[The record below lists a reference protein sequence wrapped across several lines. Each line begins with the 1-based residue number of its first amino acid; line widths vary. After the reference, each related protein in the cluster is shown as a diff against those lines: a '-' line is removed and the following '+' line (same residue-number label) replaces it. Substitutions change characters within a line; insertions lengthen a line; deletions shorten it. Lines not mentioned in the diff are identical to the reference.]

1 MEKYIVKKVKEKKNI
16 NVEVPGS
23 KSITNRALMLAAISN
38 GTCKLNGVLFSDD
51 SRAFLECL
59 ERLGFQL
66 EIDEEKKQVII
77 KGENGH
83 IPNNNVTINV
93 RSAGTA
99 ARFMTVLLAVCGGDY
114 ILESSEQMKK
124 RPMSQL
130 LESLRGKGVDI
141 NCLEKEGHFP
151 FEIHSQGICQTDI
164 SIDTTKSSQY
174 ASALLMAG
182 AVNGMNVRLTGSRVE
197 GAYIKITLRML
208 EQFGIRCEEAKDTNE
223 EGCGNTKVY
232 RIQKKEFSKE
242 QYDIE
247 PDMSAACYFYAM
259 GLLLGVKSKVKG
271 IRLDSMQ
278 GDVKFLQV
286 LKKLGCNISETDAV
300 EIDAENVNEYSGIEI
315 DMSDFSDQALTM
327 AVVAAFAKTPT
338 KIMNVGHIRVQESD
352 RVQVI
357 VNELRK
363 LGCGAEILVEHGS
376 TDILITPKMMHG
388 AEIDTYEDHRVAMSF
403 AMAGLRIDGVII
415 NNPMCCKKTFENY
428 FEVLERIY

>member
-1 MEKYIVKKVKEKKNI
+1 MEQYRVKKVKEKKNI
-16 NVEVPGS
+16 HVEVPGS

-38 GTCKLNGVLFSDD
+38 GICKLNGVLFSDD
-51 SRAFLECL
+51 SRAFLDCL
-59 ERLGFQL
+59 DKLGFQL
-66 EIDEEKKQVII
+66 KIDESKKQVMI
-77 KGENGH
+77 KGENGR
-83 IPNNNVTINV
+83 IPNNDVTINV

-130 LESLRGKGVDI
+130 LESLRAKGVVI
-141 NCLEKEGHFP
+141 NCLDKEGHFP
-151 FEIHSQGICQTDI
+151 FEIHSTGIKQTDI

-182 AVNGMNVRLTGSRVE
+182 AVNGMNVKLTGSRVE

-223 EGCGNTKVY
+223 EVRGNTKVY
-232 RIQKKEFSKE
+232 SIQKQEFSKK

-300 EIDAENVNEYSGIEI
+300 EIDAENVNEYDGIEI

-338 KIMNVGHIRVQESD
+338 KIMNVGHIRAQESD

-363 LGCGAEILVEHGS
+363 LGCGAEIFEEHGS
-376 TDILITPKMMHG
+376 TNILITPKMMYG

-428 FEVLERIY
+428 FEVLEGIY

>member
-151 FEIHSQGICQTDI
+151 FEIHSQGIHQADI

-232 RIQKKEFSKE
+232 RILKQEFSKKK
-242 QYDIE
+242 YDIE

-338 KIMNVGHIRVQESD
+338 KIMNVGHIRAQESD

-363 LGCGAEILVEHGS
+363 LGCGAEILEEHGS

-403 AMAGLRIDGVII
+403 AMAGSRIDGVII